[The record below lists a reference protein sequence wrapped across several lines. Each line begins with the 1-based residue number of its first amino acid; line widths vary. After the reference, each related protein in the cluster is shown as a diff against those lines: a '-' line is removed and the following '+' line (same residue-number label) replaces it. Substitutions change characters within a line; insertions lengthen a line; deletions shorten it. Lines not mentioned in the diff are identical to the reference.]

1 MHVLTRVWMYC
12 LLGVLAASRVHAGEP
27 LHTEIDRLIAARAN
41 GGPVAAPADD
51 AEFVRRVFLDL
62 AGRIPS
68 AAEVRE
74 FLADTSADKR
84 EKLIDR
90 LLAGPDYPRHMQAA
104 WHVQL
109 MERLGDHPEWTR
121 FLRESFAANRPW
133 DQIVRQIL
141 HPDSSSE
148 TTRGS
153 AFFFTKRL
161 EHDGENPIDLP
172 ALTRDVGRLFL
183 GRDLQCAQCHDHLFV
198 DDYKQADYQGLF
210 TFVKH
215 TYIRTDVKFPA
226 VGEKI
231 VEGPTEFMS
240 VFKKQPR
247 STGPRLPGSGE
258 VQVTVFAKGDEFA
271 VEPDTAKNSPGEPK
285 FSPLTILAEQLP
297 RAENA
302 DFVRNSVNRFWAQLL
317 GRGLVHP
324 LDLQHAGNPASHP
337 ELLDL
342 LTREFV
348 EHRFDVKYL
357 LREIALS
364 QTYQR
369 SSQLPGGVA
378 DSPPE
383 LFLVALERPLSAEQM
398 YLSTLRATGEWER
411 MAPLVEAAETEAGSK
426 NESAQALA
434 RFVKAFS
441 NPPREPE
448 GEFAP
453 SVKGALFWA
462 HDTGLLKWLEPHD
475 GNLADRLAQLEDAS
489 QAADELYLSVLSRRP
504 DETER
509 AAVTAQWTT
518 ASDREAR
525 GKLAGRLIWS
535 LLSSTEFSV
544 NH

>member
-1 MHVLTRVWMYC
+1 MHVLTC
-12 LLGVLAASRVHAGEP
+12 LRISCLVGLLAVSQAHAAEP
-27 LHTEIDRLIAARAN
+27 LHVEIDRLIAARAN
-41 GGPVAAPADD
+41 SAPTAALADD
-51 AEFVRRVFLDL
+51 AEFVRRVCLDL

-68 AAEVRE
+68 ATEARE
-74 FLADTSADKR
+74 FLADASADKR
-84 EKLIDR
+84 EKLVDG
-90 LLAGPDYPRHMQAA
+90 LLAGPDYPRHMQAV

-109 MERLGDHPEWTR
+109 MERLGDHPEWTK

-133 DQIVRQIL
+133 DETVRQIL
-141 HPDSSSE
+141 HPDTSNE

-153 AFFFTKRL
+153 AFFLTKRL
-161 EHDGENPIDLP
+161 EHYGENPVDLP

-215 TYIRTDVKFPA
+215 TFIRTDVKFPA
-226 VGEKI
+226 IGEKI

-240 VFKKQPR
+240 VFKKEPR
-247 STGPRLPGSGE
+247 STGPRLPGNGE

-271 VEPDTAKNSPGEPK
+271 LEPDKAKNFPGEPK
-285 FSPLTILAEQLP
+285 FSPLRILAEQLP

-324 LDLQHAGNPASHP
+324 LDLQHSGNPASHP

-342 LTREFV
+342 LAREFV
-348 EHRFDVKYL
+348 AHQFDVKYL

-369 SSQLPGGVA
+369 SSVLPEGVA

-383 LFLVALERPLSAEQM
+383 LFHVAIEKPMSAEQL
-398 YLSTLRATGEWER
+398 YWSTLRATGEWER
-411 MAPLVEAAETEAGSK
+411 MAPLAEAAETEAGSR
-426 NESAQALA
+426 NESAQTLA

-462 HDTGLLKWLEPHD
+462 HDSALLKWLEPRE
-475 GNLADRLAQLEDAS
+475 GNLADRLAQTDDAA
-489 QAADELYLSVLSRRP
+489 QAAEELYLSVLSRRP
-504 DETER
+504 DEIER
-509 AAVTAQWTT
+509 VAVTAQWSM
-518 ASDREAR
+518 AGDREAR

-535 LLSSTEFSV
+535 LLASTEFGI